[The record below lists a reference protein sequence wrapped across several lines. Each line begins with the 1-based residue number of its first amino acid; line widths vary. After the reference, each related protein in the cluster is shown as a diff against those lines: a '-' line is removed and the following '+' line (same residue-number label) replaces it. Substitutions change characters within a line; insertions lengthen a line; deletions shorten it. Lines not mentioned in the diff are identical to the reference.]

1 MNLAQ
6 IRGRIKNQIDYTPV
20 PSTALSRYLD
30 SVINDAYMDIW
41 MTRPFTFNSKEEQI
55 RVWNDITQD
64 DITWNANTG
73 CAFTVGTDRITFT
86 ASPIQ
91 SASVPDDEIRDRY
104 IGSFIKPGQ
113 KAPGS
118 PDGGEEYYQIVAMIS
133 STEWKLDRNFE
144 GTTGTYY
151 SWKIIH
157 RYSYLPQDL
166 VEILDVSFPNFP
178 INGSRRGQINS
189 IPQRLATR
197 YDFNEDITG
206 GKPNFYVPYA
216 KHSIPE
222 TEMTINLASVGAGS
236 SLANDTYV
244 FAMSVVD
251 GDHAES
257 GFCDVRQIQTTG
269 ADSITVSLSSF
280 VTTGP
285 AARLRYK
292 IYVGRKTPATESY
305 KWFHLDTIR
314 ELSGVTQTTSISF
327 TPTILSALGR
337 GEYWEKQWHN
347 VNSSKYIRFQPRPQT
362 VDYENTPVPGSWD
375 KNEVTYFRLRYLYKP
390 YDLVSDYDTPKIPE
404 EFHHLIVDRALIDV
418 HMKYGN
424 SSAAQVHQAKF
435 DDRMRGLQARYASE
449 RDATVQ
455 RGRSMTVGDR
465 YLRGRLN
472 INYLG

>member
-20 PSTALSRYLD
+20 PSTSLSRYLD

-41 MTRPFTFNSKEEQI
+41 MTRPFTFNSKEEDI
-55 RVWNDITQD
+55 RVWNDITHE
-64 DITWNANTG
+64 DITWNANTT
-73 CAFTVGTDRITFT
+73 CTFTINSDLITFS

-91 SASVPDDEIRDRY
+91 SVSVPDDEIRDRY
-104 IGSFIKPGQ
+104 IGSFIKAGA
-113 KAPGS
+113 KSGGS
-118 PDGGEEYYQIVAMIS
+118 ADGGIEYYQIVAMVS
-133 STEWKLDRNFE
+133 STQWKLDRNFE
-144 GTTGTYY
+144 GPTGGYTD
-151 SWKIIH
+151 WKIIH

-178 INGSRRGQINS
+178 VNGSRRGKIWNV
-189 IPQRLATR
+189 PQRLATT
-197 YDFNEDITG
+197 YDFNEEVTG
-206 GKPNFYVPYA
+206 GKPNFYVPYS
-216 KHSIPE
+216 KHSVPE
-222 TEMTINLASVGAGS
+222 TEMTINLTSVGAGS
-236 SLANDTYV
+236 TLADDTYV
-244 FAMSVVD
+244 FAVSVVD

-257 GFCDVRQIQTTG
+257 GFCDVRQITTTS
-269 ADSITVSLSSF
+269 ANSITVALSSF
-280 VTTGP
+280 VTTGA

-305 KWFHLDTIR
+305 KWFHLGTIR

-327 TPTILSALGR
+327 TATMLAELGR
-337 GEYWEKQWHN
+337 GEYWQKQWHN

-362 VDYENTPVPGSWD
+362 VDDSNIPDAGNWA
-375 KNEVTYFRLRYLYKP
+375 KNEITYFRLRYLYKP

-404 EFHHLIVDRALIDV
+404 EFHHLVVDRALVDV

-424 SSAAQVHQAKF
+424 NGAAQVHQAKF
-435 DDRMRGLQARYASE
+435 DERMRGLQARYASE
-449 RDATVQ
+449 RDGTVQ